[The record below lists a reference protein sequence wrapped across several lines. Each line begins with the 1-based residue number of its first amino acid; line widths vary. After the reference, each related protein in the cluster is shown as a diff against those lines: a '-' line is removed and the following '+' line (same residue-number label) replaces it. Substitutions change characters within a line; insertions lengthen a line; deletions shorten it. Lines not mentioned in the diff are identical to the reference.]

1 MRFNIILKLAY
12 KFALHILKADQ
23 SGSLDDFGAVI
34 YGEIVTIGDRGAVDR
49 LSLLTRGETWP
60 LLHQFS
66 RDIAV
71 FMLISHPLKVIR
83 PSLKPLCRYDVVL
96 LSNHEVADVHIN
108 KSTWYSLKRNVLFV
122 DE

>member
-49 LSLLTRGETWP
+49 LSLLTRGET
-60 LLHQFS
+60 
-66 RDIAV
+66 
-71 FMLISHPLKVIR
+71 
-83 PSLKPLCRYDVVL
+83 
-96 LSNHEVADVHIN
+96 
-108 KSTWYSLKRNVLFV
+108 
-122 DE
+122 